1 MKKSTKKDTVLI
13 CFLFNIVLSFLSKTM
28 PTQGVGFLT
37 RKINHR
43 SIGVKGFVKKIPGV
57 RLFGF
62 SFPEQENGCH
72 RKLIERT
79 KNRNHKPDR
88 II

>member
-1 MKKSTKKDTVLI
+1 MPPIDLRTIMKKSTRKDPVLI
-13 CFLFNIVLSFLSKTM
+13 CFLFNIVLGFLSKTM

-43 SIGVKGFVKKIPGV
+43 SFGVQRVVKKIPGV

-62 SFPEQENGCH
+62 SFPE
-72 RKLIERT
+72 RERLT
-79 KNRNHKPDR
+79 
-88 II
+88 